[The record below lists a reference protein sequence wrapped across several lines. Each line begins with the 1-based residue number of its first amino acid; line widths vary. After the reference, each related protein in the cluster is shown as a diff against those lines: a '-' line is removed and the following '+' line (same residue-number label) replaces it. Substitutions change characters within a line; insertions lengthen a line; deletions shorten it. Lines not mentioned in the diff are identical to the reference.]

1 MNNNGKVV
9 VDSGMRGD
17 EDLVLLNGDVTIS
30 IVNGIPTI
38 DFSDRIQQILF
49 KGMKATVVL
58 KLLGRSIGYAAL
70 QNRISSL
77 WRPMKSFH
85 LMDIENGKIIE
96 EIGGLTSK
104 VVNLDFNT
112 DNRNRGRFARLVV
125 YVNLDKPLV
134 LQVFVNGKLQK
145 HLKDICPMLAK
156 TRVEKKKQTVIIPN
170 GVASDGN
177 RVEYGSWMIV
187 EKISRQNSRDIK
199 SKTVAILGIDSPGSM

>member
-85 LMDIENGKIIE
+85 LMDIENGK
-96 EIGGLTSK
+96 

-134 LQVFVNGKLQK
+134 LQVFVN
-145 HLKDICPMLAK
+145 DICPMLAK

-199 SKTVAILGIDSPGSM
+199 SKTVAILGIDSP

>member
-1 MNNNGKVV
+1 MLVDLDPTPPFSWKDRLSGVGMNNNGEVV
-9 VDSGMRGD
+9 VDSSTRGD

-49 KGMKATVVL
+49 KGMEATVVL

-70 QNRISSL
+70 QNRISSF
-77 WRPMKSFH
+77 WRPLKSFH
-85 LMDIENGKIIE
+85 LMDIENGLPGLPGFFYKRKIIE

-134 LQVFVNGKLQK
+134 LQVFVNDKLQ
-145 HLKDICPMLAK
+145 
-156 TRVEKKKQTVIIPN
+156 
-170 GVASDGN
+170 
-177 RVEYGSWMIV
+177 RVEYESLPMICF
-187 EKISRQNSRDIK
+187 
-199 SKTVAILGIDSPGSM
+199 TCG